1 MNIKEL
7 ERLKESLQENIDDT
21 THWIESGDLPTDND
35 WYWHIGYRT
44 ALKEMLEI
52 LKTIGD

>member
-21 THWIESGDLPTDND
+21 THWIESGDLPTDNA
-35 WYWHIGYRT
+35 WYWHIGYRA